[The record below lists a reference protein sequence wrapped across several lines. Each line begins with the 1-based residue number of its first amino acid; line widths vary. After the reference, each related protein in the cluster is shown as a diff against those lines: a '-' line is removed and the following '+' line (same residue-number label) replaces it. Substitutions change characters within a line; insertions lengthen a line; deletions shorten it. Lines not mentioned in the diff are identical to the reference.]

1 MAVTTCRHGTQPESP
16 AALPA
21 PTRHLA
27 LVATGFEPFDH
38 HQNDAGPG
46 HRGMGQPPKPCACGA
61 AINNIAP
68 RRKGG
73 HDGRP
78 SGRLGLAARP
88 DQVVRAVLVLD
99 QAGIDRHR
107 ERRIVEGYGHVGPPG
122 FAGLLPPCADVV
134 AGRLKAEVGALSFSP
149 LALAT
154 SLTLT
159 LSVRVRSVPVKP
171 SFSAVKVPMFA
182 MMNFLS
188 VEQGS
193 RPSRPVVIR
202 PATARIHK
210 QTGRLGPTRSERNM
224 ADSASRVTASPAC
237 ALARARTTPSDK
249 VKAPDVAGGL
259 LLEAW
264 RGSAI
269 ARPGGV
275 SVNRPS

>member
-73 HDGRP
+73 ARWAAVRP
-78 SGRLGLAARP
+78 PWACCATRSGRACRP
-88 DQVVRAVLVLD
+88 RSLD

-210 QTGRLGPTRSERNM
+210 QTGRLGPTRSESM
-224 ADSASRVTASPAC
+224 ADSASRVTASRAC

-259 LLEAW
+259 
-264 RGSAI
+264 S
-269 ARPGGV
+269 
-275 SVNRPS
+275 

>member
-1 MAVTTCRHGTQPESP
+1 MAVTTCRHGTQPESRRRFQRRHAILRLLPRASSHSTITKTMPALDIGAWDNRRNLVRAARGSTASRP
-16 AALPA
+16 AAQG
-21 PTRHLA
+21 R
-27 LVATGFEPFDH
+27 
-38 HQNDAGPG
+38 
-46 HRGMGQPPKPCACGA
+46 
-61 AINNIAP
+61 
-68 RRKGG
+68 

-78 SGRLGLAARP
+78 SGALGLLRDQIRSCRPRSRSGGHRPSPGTKDRRGIRTRRAARLRWSSFHP
-88 DQVVRAVLVLD
+88 APISRPPEGGSRGAVLALGVGNQLD
-99 QAGIDRHR
+99 LDIERQGAKRAG
-107 ERRIVEGYGHVGPPG
+107 EAV
-122 FAGLLPPCADVV
+122 
-134 AGRLKAEVGALSFSP
+134 
-149 LALAT
+149 
-154 SLTLT
+154 
-159 LSVRVRSVPVKP
+159 
-171 SFSAVKVPMFA
+171 SAVKVPMFA

>member
-1 MAVTTCRHGTQPESP
+1 MAVTTCRHGTQPKARRRFQRRHAILRLLPRASSHSTITKTMP
-16 AALPA
+16 ALDIGAWDNRRNLVRAALRSTHHRAAARGGARWAAVRPPWA
-21 PTRHLA
+21 CCATRSGRA
-27 LVATGFEPFDH
+27 CRPRSRSG
-38 HQNDAGPG
+38 G
-46 HRGMGQPPKPCACGA
+46 HRPSPGTKD
-61 AINNIAP
+61 
-68 RRKGG
+68 RR
-73 HDGRP
+73 
-78 SGRLGLAARP
+78 
-88 DQVVRAVLVLD
+88 
-99 QAGIDRHR
+99 
-107 ERRIVEGYGHVGPPG
+107 GYGHVGPPG

-210 QTGRLGPTRSERNM
+210 QTGRLGPTRSERTWPT
-224 ADSASRVTASPAC
+224 RLPA
-237 ALARARTTPSDK
+237 
-249 VKAPDVAGGL
+249 
-259 LLEAW
+259 
-264 RGSAI
+264 
-269 ARPGGV
+269 
-275 SVNRPS
+275 